1 VKIVQVKTFTPKSH
15 SKNPQGNLSLQKK
28 IKRCEGY
35 EIHNQNPSSCDT
47 QHGHVNLG
55 MICFCQ
61 GVNHDGN
68 FYSIEVL
75 EKNITSNKAK
85 QYFQL

>member
-1 VKIVQVKTFTPKSH
+1 MVMKSTIKTQVHVIHDMAMSTLEWFAF
-15 SKNPQGNLSLQKK
+15 
-28 IKRCEGY
+28 IK
-35 EIHNQNPSSCDT
+35 
-47 QHGHVNLG
+47 
-55 MICFCQ
+55 